1 MRNILLLVAVC
12 CLFSGCGFG
21 NFVDKCIN
29 GPTPSPPREPLR
41 DAKTG
46 EVIKIWVP
54 KNMLRTSSWEFQA
67 RGEEARCSNG
77 HYWDKK
83 DWELFPS
90 QRSIYKIL
98 QNGDKIWAY
107 YYYYYGEDIPGLDNT
122 KWYITV
128 FNIYA
133 HPDGEIYACYWAKFP
148 SEYRLEHGTS
158 DGIRP

>member
-12 CLFSGCGFG
+12 CLLSSCGFG
-21 NFVDKCIN
+21 NFVDKCVN
-29 GPTPSPPREPLR
+29 GPPPNPPREPLR
-41 DAKTG
+41 DTKTG
-46 EVIKIWVP
+46 KAIKIWVP

-77 HYWDKK
+77 HYWDKE

-98 QNGDKIWAY
+98 PNGDKIWAY
-107 YYYYYGEDIPGLDNT
+107 YYYYGEDMPGFDST